1 MTYTRKLAAL
11 ALITSLLLGS
21 ATATFA
27 QTPGGGT
34 TGGTTTANRDDDRDF
49 DWGWVGLLGLI
60 GLAGLIPRNRAHD
73 MRESTTAR

>member
-11 ALITSLLLGS
+11 ALITPLLLGS

-34 TGGTTTANRDDDRDF
+34 TGTATTANRDDDRDT
-49 DWGWVGLLGLI
+49 DWSWLGLLGLI
-60 GLAGLIPRNRAHD
+60 GLAGLIPQKRAPD
-73 MRESTTAR
+73 VRGTTTTR

>member
-11 ALITSLLLGS
+11 ALIIPLLLGS
-21 ATATFA
+21 ATAILA

-34 TGGTTTANRDDDRDF
+34 TGTATTTNRDDDGDF

-60 GLAGLIPRNRAHD
+60 GLAGLIPQKRAPD
-73 MRESTTAR
+73 VRGTTTTR